1 MTKYTIQAS
10 VSGIKLAFLIAPLSL
25 LLLATLPA
33 SAPVMGADVATSDN
47 PAPLKP
53 TPESAIPPAAEE
65 ENDIDIVIGGQ
76 PTKGRVV
83 LPPTETKFKIK
94 LAATKEIVELNWSI
108 LDEYE
113 RKRVQKLYGMNVNK
127 DTPGFGDP
135 ITGVKLTLVSG
146 KFIEGLPIPDRD
158 RPNMKALRTATA
170 PLLMI
175 SIHDIKSEEPYLA
188 NESDFYSTIE
198 LYDKRMLE
206 KPPGTTDAGAHLAMA
221 RWAAGITLY
230 GKAIEHLEQAKII
243 DPRTD
248 ERNADFRAE
257 LIRLHTNQQ
266 SSDLFNTMIREMRA
280 GDFLS
285 ALDRLESLD
294 RTFKNSDLK
303 SRWDAMRPQIEV
315 GSKTEINKKIVTLS
329 YRIANELV
337 EKKLAQKIRV
347 DDKGYPVDA
356 IPGKQVSTRT
366 NIFRGVLVAIGGNTV
381 DNTSMPDEYEVKEG
395 IAKPGVPVVA
405 APKSGPGADDV
416 TLKMGDS
423 TITIAG
429 KEILSIVDV
438 DLSVSSK
445 TAIPT
450 YDQLKEYVTG
460 LKDAEGLK
468 QQMCKRISRLVKLP
482 TKDVEKIF
490 DGRLEKEGK
499 YENGQLS
506 MTNNYANLHDVFWGA
521 GSWLRP
527 GSKPSKYVKFQNNNN
542 PRGSSA
548 NRYGRNGNNNQ
559 NPQNQQAQQDE
570 ETAEETDDPAI
581 WWKSQEHD
589 TQLGVLKAMMAEK
602 VFKAFNVI
610 NKGCPNCN
618 GNGKIVVTVT
628 GGNQGDQRCPVC
640 RGIGVLFRI
649 TYH

>member
-1 MTKYTIQAS
+1 MMNHSIQTQKR
-10 VSGIKLAFLIAPLSL
+10 GLKWTFLTAPHPLIEL
-25 LLLATLPA
+25 LLLATL
-33 SAPVMGADVATSDN
+33 SAMGAEVATGDN

-83 LPPTETKFKIK
+83 LPPTETKFKFK
-94 LAATKEIVELNWSI
+94 LDATKTIVELNWNL
-108 LDEYE
+108 LDELE
-113 RKRVQKLYGMNVNK
+113 RKRVQKLYGMKVNR
-127 DTPGFGDP
+127 DTPGFGDT
-135 ITGVKLTLVSG
+135 ITGVKLKLESG
-146 KFIEGLPIPDRD
+146 KFIEGLAIPDRN
-158 RPNMKALRTATA
+158 RTGMRALRTATS

-175 SIHDIKSEEPYLA
+175 SEHDIKSEEPFEA

-266 SSDLFNTMIREMRA
+266 SSDLFNTMIREMRS

-303 SRWDAMRPQIEV
+303 SRWDAMRPQIEA
-315 GSKTEINKKIVTLS
+315 GSHTEINKKIVTLS

-356 IPGKQVSTRT
+356 VPGKQVSTRT
-366 NIFRGVLVAIGGNTV
+366 NIFRGVLVSIGGNAV

-395 IAKPGVPVVA
+395 IAKPGVPAAA
-405 APKSGPGADDV
+405 APKTGPGADDV

-429 KEILSIVDV
+429 KEILSIIDV
-438 DLSVSSK
+438 DLSVSTK

-460 LKDAEGLK
+460 LKNADGLK
-468 QQMCKRISRLVKLP
+468 QIMCKRISRLVKIP

-490 DGRLEKEGK
+490 DGRLDKEGK

-548 NRYGRNGNNNQ
+548 NRYGPNGYNNLRNAL
-559 NPQNQQAQQDE
+559 NQQAQQDE

-581 WWKSQEHD
+581 WWKSQERD

-610 NKGCPNCN
+610 NKSCPNCN